1 MTEPKRWPTNAK
13 EHRDRAAEELQAAVR
28 LLKPLVVGALCLD
41 RTGTIN
47 RQSAAL
53 AHVQT
58 ALRHLEQAGAPT
70 KPD

>member
-1 MTEPKRWPTNAK
+1 MTKHRLWPNVMR

-28 LLKPLVVGALCLD
+28 LLMPLVTAEIQLD

-47 RQSAAL
+47 RQAAAL
-53 AHVQT
+53 AHLQT